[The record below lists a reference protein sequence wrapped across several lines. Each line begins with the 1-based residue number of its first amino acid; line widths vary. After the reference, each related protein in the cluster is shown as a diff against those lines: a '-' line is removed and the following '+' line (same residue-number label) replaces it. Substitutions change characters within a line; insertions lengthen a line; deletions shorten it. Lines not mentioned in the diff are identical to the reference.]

1 MAAVRVLR
9 MTKAKSKF
17 FFPRTPLLVQLERRC
32 AFPDCGLKNQ
42 ISLTKAEAIGYRGFN
57 CSQCE
62 RWNED
67 QLSRLEMPDSWCA
80 DNDAPAN

>member
-1 MAAVRVLR
+1 

-17 FFPRTPLLVQLERRC
+17 FFPRTPLLVQIERRC

-42 ISLTKAEAIGYRGFN
+42 ISLTKAEAIEYRGFN

-67 QLSRLEMPDSWCA
+67 QLSRREMPDSWGA

>member
-1 MAAVRVLR
+1 
-9 MTKAKSKF
+9 MTKPKSKF

-42 ISLTKAEAIGYRGFN
+42 IGLTKAEAIEYRGFN

>member
-1 MAAVRVLR
+1 

-17 FFPRTPLLVQLERRC
+17 FFPRTPLLIQLELRC
-32 AFPDCGLKNQ
+32 VFPDCGLKNQ
-42 ISLTKAEAIGYRGFN
+42 ISLTKAEAIEYRGFN

-67 QLSRLEMPDSWCA
+67 QLTRLEMPDSWCA
-80 DNDAPAN
+80 DDDAPAN